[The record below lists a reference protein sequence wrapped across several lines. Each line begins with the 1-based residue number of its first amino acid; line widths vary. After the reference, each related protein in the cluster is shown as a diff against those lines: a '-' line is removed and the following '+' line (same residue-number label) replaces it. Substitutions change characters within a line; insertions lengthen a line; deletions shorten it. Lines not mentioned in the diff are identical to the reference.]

1 MWAAFTDMSPNKRY
15 LQKMVCCQLF
25 EFDLTFLLRSS
36 LRKQV
41 LNNHSIRSAK
51 YPIYIHISKVKKKGG
66 HKDQISNTNLSGAL
80 KGLCRPCLGHLD
92 KLSTNGCIT
101 QSQLGKNLDA
111 KYAKISKHV
120 KHGAKKKKK
129 KLIISKINLL
139 NL

>member
-1 MWAAFTDMSPNKRY
+1 MIT
-15 LQKMVCCQLF
+15 V
-25 EFDLTFLLRSS
+25 SS
-36 LRKQV
+36 VQ
-41 LNNHSIRSAK
+41 NIP
-51 YPIYIHISKVKKKGG
+51 YIYISKVKKKGG
-66 HKDQISNTNLSGAL
+66 HKEQISNTNLSGAL

-92 KLSTNGCIT
+92 KLSTNGCIK

-129 KLIISKINLL
+129 KLIISKIKLL